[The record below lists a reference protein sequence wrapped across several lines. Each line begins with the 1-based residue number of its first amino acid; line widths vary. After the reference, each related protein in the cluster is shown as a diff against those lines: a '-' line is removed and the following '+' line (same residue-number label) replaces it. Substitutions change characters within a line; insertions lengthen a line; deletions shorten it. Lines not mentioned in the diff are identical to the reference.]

1 MENGIHITIPQFP
14 PTDWASS
21 IVALLALGCLVVGA
35 LLIWKGYRLSR
46 YLLAAAGGALGWALL
61 PMLQEHVNAPWAIMI
76 VTLVGMGA
84 VLAFVMARV
93 ILAAAA
99 GALVGG
105 AALYWI
111 LENNIAKI
119 PDGSIPS
126 FQLPTTGTPREW
138 VVEFVDVGQQYVGAG
153 WNEKALVPL
162 AVLAGAVLVPLI
174 LALFLKRLSAVLI
187 MSVLGSIALVGAVAC
202 LLQVA
207 GKTTNPAGVVV
218 STASLATIAAL
229 TVLGI
234 LLQFLGMRKAP
245 EEGDDDKTDQD

>member
-1 MENGIHITIPQFP
+1 MENGIDITIPQFP

-21 IVALLALGCLVVGA
+21 IVALLALVCLVVGA
-35 LLIWKGYRLSR
+35 LLIWQGYRLSR
-46 YLLAAAGGALGWALL
+46 YLLAAGGGALGWALS
-61 PMLQEHVNAPWAIMI
+61 PMLLEHVNAPRAII
-76 VTLVGMGA
+76 LLTLVGMGA
-84 VLAFVMARV
+84 ALAFVMARV

-119 PDGSIPS
+119 PDDLKPS
-126 FQLPTTGTPREW
+126 FQLPENGTPQQW
-138 VVEFVDVGQQYVGAG
+138 VVEFTRVGKQYVDVG
-153 WNEKALVPL
+153 WDERALVPL

-174 LALFLKRLSAVLI
+174 LAMFLKRLSAVLI
-187 MSVLGSIALVGAVAC
+187 MSLLGSVALVGAVAC

-229 TVLGI
+229 TILGI
-234 LLQFLGMRKAP
+234 LLQYLGMRKAP
-245 EEGDDDKTDQD
+245 EEGDDDTADQD